1 VASALENEGRS
12 LALGRLH
19 QFLDQ
24 LQNNGNEMSMMMS
37 LPPSFAAAAA
47 AFFNAKASCMPPARF
62 RQRLRDTLLAAQ
74 QLHAHETSSST
85 ASQPCAALSS
95 FISAASKLTCDVTCP
110 LTPEETDAAAL
121 LKPRLLGPRLPSLLF
136 MPVLSIEDLQV
147 GACACRLRALCA
159 QQLRA
164 V

>member
-1 VASALENEGRS
+1 
-12 LALGRLH
+12 
-19 QFLDQ
+19 
-24 LQNNGNEMSMMMS
+24 MMMS

-85 ASQPCAALSS
+85 ASQQQPCAALSS
-95 FISAASKLTCDVTCP
+95 FISAASKLTCDAACP
-110 LTPEETDAAAL
+110 LTPEETDTAAL

-159 QQLRA
+159 QQRRA